1 MKNRLGFNI
10 LKGNTML
17 AGVNCIED
25 EGSYVVY
32 SDIYEDFKH
41 KYCTAAMTLEHVL
54 EGLNELFI
62 GDDVELDMAA
72 VKESMSII
80 KNTLGL
86 NVKYIIDTFNEFKED
101 NNDNK
106 SIYDSSMITPI
117 FYAEEYDRL
126 STLFKNKGM
135 VVGKLPKFEEE
146 QPVRK
151 VQVSSMYGTSG
162 NKYNDEEE
170 VEGKRTNL
178 TFNDVVGMDEVKE
191 KLNDVIDQFKNIEK
205 YKAWNIKPIR
215 GILLYGPS
223 GTGKSFISEAFANEI
238 DAKFFPLS
246 SADIMSKYLGE
257 SGKAIRKKFEEA
269 RKHPLSIIYIDEV
282 DSIAAKRDGH
292 ENNKERNATLNE
304 LLVQMA
310 SPMNENIVMV
320 FATNMLDLLDPAF
333 LRSGRCDF
341 KIEVPL
347 PDFEC
352 RKGILELN
360 SKNRPLADDVDF
372 DKIARNMS
380 GMNCADMS
388 QVANEAARMALKA
401 NKDCIEQSDFEKAF
415 EEMVCGAKS
424 KTKRINDK
432 EKDIVAIHETG
443 HLFANE
449 IYKVNKTKKISILP
463 RGTTLGF
470 VLHANEDED
479 DKFLNTREELLNRIK
494 VSLAGRAAEEVFF
507 GDITTGAHNDLEKA
521 NKIAT
526 SMVCDYAFVDELGL
540 SIFDLKNINNLSS
553 MNRIQAHIDKILL
566 DCYNEVVTMI
576 QFNKDKIRQFAN
588 ILKEKEEMNID
599 EINEALS
606 IGETC

>member
-17 AGVNCIED
+17 VGVNCIED

-62 GDDVELDMAA
+62 CGVVELDMAA

-101 NNDNK
+101 NKDNDKLINA
-106 SIYDSSMITPI
+106 TPI

-126 STLFKNKGM
+126 SSIFKNKGM

-151 VQVSSMYGTSG
+151 VQLSSMYGTSG
-162 NKYNDEEE
+162 NKDNDEEK

-257 SGKAIRKKFEEA
+257 SGKAIRTKFEEA

-479 DKFLNTREELLNRIK
+479 DKFLNTREELLNRIR

-566 DCYNEVVTMI
+566 DCYNEVITMI

>member
-10 LKGNTML
+10 FKGNTML

-86 NVKYIIDTFNEFKED
+86 NIKYIIDTFNEFKED

-126 STLFKNKGM
+126 SSIFKNKGM

-151 VQVSSMYGTSG
+151 VQLSSMYGTSG

-566 DCYNEVVTMI
+566 DCYNEVITMI

>member
-1 MKNRLGFNI
+1 MENRLEFNVT
-10 LKGNTML
+10 KGNTMVVL
-17 AGVNCIED
+17 ANVKCVEG
-25 EGSYVVY
+25 EGSYISY
-32 SDIYEDFKH
+32 LELYEDFKH
-41 KYCTAAMTLEHVL
+41 KYSTIAMTLEHVL
-54 EGLNELFI
+54 EGLNEIFI
-62 GDDVELDMAA
+62 GDDIELDMSI
-72 VKESMSII
+72 VKESISII

-86 NVKYIIDTFNEFKED
+86 DIVFITDTFNEFKK
-101 NNDNK
+101 NK
-106 SIYDSSMITPI
+106 DGGLRYSTPI
-117 FYAEEYDRL
+117 FYTEEYDRI
-126 STLFKNKGM
+126 TELFDHKRIR
-135 VVGKLPKFEEE
+135 VDELTKFDEEK
-146 QPVRK
+146 PVRK
-151 VQVSSMYGTSG
+151 IQFSSMYGTSG
-162 NKYNDEEE
+162 NKSNDNNEEKPE
-170 VEGKRTNL
+170 EKRTNL

-205 YKAWNIKPIR
+205 YKAWNIKPIK

-223 GTGKSFISEAFANEI
+223 GTGKSFIAEAFANEI

-269 RKHPLSIIYIDEV
+269 RKHPLSLIYIDEV
-282 DSIAAKRDGH
+282 DSIATKRDGG

-310 SPMNENIVMV
+310 SPMNDNIVMV
-320 FATNMLDLLDPAF
+320 FATNMLDILDPAF

-372 DKIARNMS
+372 EKIARNMS
-380 GMNCADMS
+380 GMNCADMT

-401 NKDCIEQSDFEKAF
+401 NKECIEQSDFEKAF
-415 EEMVCGAKS
+415 EEMVCGTKS
-424 KTKRINDK
+424 KTRRINDK

-449 IYKVNKTKKISILP
+449 LYKVNKTKKISILP

-479 DKFLNTREELLNRIK
+479 DKFLNTREELLNRIR
-494 VSLAGRAAEEVFF
+494 VCLAGRAAEEVFF

-553 MNRIQAHIDKILL
+553 MNKIQSHIDKILIE
-566 DCYNEVVTMI
+566 CYSEVVTMI
-576 QFNKDKIRQFAN
+576 HFNKDKIRQFAD

-599 EINEALS
+599 EINEALATE
-606 IGETC
+606 ETC